1 MNAVTATPAERRVFF
16 ALWPDPAT
24 RDALHA
30 LARELPGPGRPVPHA
45 HLHLTLAFAGT
56 VGAPVA
62 EALAQALAALPE
74 HAVDLHLD
82 RYGHFPGPRV
92 SWIGPS
98 STPPGLE
105 ALASAATRACRAAGV
120 RLEERPFRPHV
131 TLRRHAPTPPEVEA
145 PPVPVVWH
153 ANHLVLIESGRDGH
167 PGPYRL
173 LAERHLLSSSNLSD
187 GGDR

>member
-1 MNAVTATPAERRVFF
+1 MNAVTVTPAERRVFF
-16 ALWPDPAT
+16 ALWPDPST

-62 EALAQALAALPE
+62 EALAQALPAFPE
-74 HAVDLHLD
+74 RAVDLHLD
-82 RYGHFPGPRV
+82 RYGHFRGARV

-98 STPPGLE
+98 SIPPALE
-105 ALASAATRACRAAGV
+105 TLASAAARACRAAGV
-120 RLEERPFRPHV
+120 RLEERPFHPHV

-145 PPVPVVWH
+145 PSVPVVWH
-153 ANHLVLIESGRDGH
+153 ANHLVLIESGRNGH

-173 LAERHLLSSSNLSD
+173 LAERHLLSSSNPSD